1 MERMKNC
8 KLALAI
14 MITVLSFLA
23 NAEVE
28 CRTCKDEGVIYEKCP
43 LCRGSRYMWTCSAE
57 SSARTYWNGSS
68 YRQTDP
74 DAQYCGYGSTYK
86 PLHKGC
92 KATRKR
98 INCPDCAKGKTK
110 SVSTGKIA
118 KVCPVCHGRGKEV
131 EQSDGVYYVI
141 RDASYITDQ
150 DREYVFLQMDKPVA
164 DGRSAGFSSRIFKK
178 AMAQQELSD
187 YKAVYPK
194 ARVFESLEEMKDF
207 LRKNP
212 NGTAN
217 ASTASS
223 QPSVFIVKD
232 AMQITA
238 NDRRIVFEELGN
250 GYSSYSSRNIM
261 QRRFTDQDVE
271 DFKLINPRCRV
282 FETLS
287 ELKAFMRTAKVIDSD
302 QEFVAPPRE
311 PRRAIQQSTTTPV
324 TTSGG
329 RRKALTMEE
338 LDERIKAEMEH
349 EKEMLKRRL
358 GE

>member
-1 MERMKNC
+1 MKNGALP
-8 KLALAI
+8 LAL
-14 MITVLSFLA
+14 MITALSFLA
-23 NAEVE
+23 RAEVE
-28 CRTCKDEGVIYEKCP
+28 CRTCKDEGVVYEKCP

-68 YRQTDP
+68 YQQPDP
-74 DAQYCGYGSTYK
+74 ESQYCGYGSTYK

-98 INCPDCAKGKTK
+98 INCPNCAKGKTK

-118 KVCPVCHGRGKEV
+118 KVCPSCHGKGKEV
-131 EQSDGVYYVI
+131 ERNDDVYYVI

-150 DREYVFLQMDKPVA
+150 DREYVFLQMDKPA
-164 DGRSAGFSSRIFKK
+164 INGQPHSFNSKIFKRT
-178 AMAQQELSD
+178 MDESELSD
-187 YKAVYPK
+187 YKAVYPRAK
-194 ARVFESLEEMKDF
+194 VFESLEEMKDF

-217 ASTASS
+217 ASTDSS
-223 QPSVFIVKD
+223 QPTVYIVKD
-232 AMQITA
+232 ATQITA

-261 QRRFTDQDVE
+261 QRRFTDQDIE

-282 FETLS
+282 FETLP
-287 ELKAFMRTAKVIDSD
+287 ELKAFMRTAKVIDAD
-302 QEFVAPPRE
+302 QESVTPLHE
-311 PRRAIQQSTTTPV
+311 PRRVIHQDPATPV
-324 TTSGG
+324 TNSGG
-329 RRKALTMEE
+329 RRRALTMEE
-338 LDERIKAEMEH
+338 LDERIKADMEH

>member
-1 MERMKNC
+1 
-8 KLALAI
+8 
-14 MITVLSFLA
+14 
-23 NAEVE
+23 
-28 CRTCKDEGVIYEKCP
+28 
-43 LCRGSRYMWTCSAE
+43 MWTCSAE
-57 SSARTYWNGSS
+57 SSTRTYWNGSS
-68 YRQTDP
+68 YRQADP
-74 DAQYCGYGSTYK
+74 DSQYCGYGSTYK

-98 INCPDCAKGKTK
+98 INCPNCAKGKTK

-118 KVCPVCHGRGKEV
+118 KVCPSCHGKGKEI
-131 EQSDGVYYVI
+131 EANDGVYYVI

-150 DREYVFLQMDKPVA
+150 DREYVFLQMGKQGA
-164 DGRSAGFSSRIFKK
+164 DARLAGFNSKIFKK
-178 AMAQQELSD
+178 TMDEFELSD

-194 ARVFESLEEMKDF
+194 AKVFESLEEMKDF

-212 NGTAN
+212 NGTPSTGSAN
-217 ASTASS
+217 LQSS
-223 QPSVFIVKD
+223 VYIVKD
-232 AMQITA
+232 VTQITA
-238 NDRRIVFEELGN
+238 NDRRVVFEELGS
-250 GYSSYSSRNIM
+250 GYSSYSSRNVI
-261 QRRFTDQDVE
+261 QRRFTDQDIE

-287 ELKAFMRTAKVIDSD
+287 ELKAFMRTAKVIDAE
-302 QEFVAPPRE
+302 QEYVPPQRE
-311 PRRAIQQSTTTPV
+311 PRRVIQQSTTTPV

-329 RRKALTMEE
+329 RRRALTMEE